1 MKYSK
6 IASKAKGVAKKA
18 KEFGKKNKKALAVG
32 AGAGTAGAVAGY
44 GSGKKKGTKEAR
56 KAIAQM
62 SISDAAA
69 SLGIK
74 NARGLSM
81 ADKKKIAKRA
91 SEMVNKRLKQAKRF
105 YS

>member
-1 MKYSK
+1 MKYSR
-6 IASKAKGVAKKA
+6 IASKAKDVAKKTKA
-18 KEFGKKNKKALAVG
+18 FAKKNKKPLATG
-32 AGAGTAGAVAGY
+32 AIGLAGGTAAGY
-44 GSGKKKGTKEAR
+44 QSGKRKGKKDAR

-74 NARGLSM
+74 NARGLSLEQ
-81 ADKKKIAKRA
+81 KKKIAKRA
-91 SEMVNKRLKQAKRF
+91 SEMVNKRLKQAKQF

>member
-6 IASKAKGVAKKA
+6 IASKAKSVASKTKA
-18 KEFGKKNKKALAVG
+18 FAKKNKKPLATG
-32 AGAGTAGAVAGY
+32 GIGLAGGSAAGY
-44 GSGKKKGTKEAR
+44 QTGKRKEKKTAR

-62 SISDAAA
+62 SLSDAAN

-74 NARGLSM
+74 SIRGLSND
-81 ADKKKIAKRA
+81 DKRKIAKKA
-91 SEMVNKRLKQAKRF
+91 SEMVNKRIKQAKKF

>member
-6 IASKAKGVAKKA
+6 ITSKAKDVAKKTKA
-18 KEFGKKNKKALAVG
+18 FAKKNKKPLLAGAAG
-32 AGAGTAGAVAGY
+32 AGAGAVGGY
-44 GSGKKKGTKEAR
+44 GSGKSKAKKEAR

-62 SISDAAA
+62 SISDAAN

-74 NARGLSM
+74 NAKGLSIE
-81 ADKKKIAKRA
+81 DKRKIAKRA
-91 SEMVNKRLKQAKRF
+91 SEMVNKRLKQAKKF

>member
-6 IASKAKGVAKKA
+6 IASKAKSVASKA
-18 KEFGKKNKKALAVG
+18 KTFAKKNKKPLATG
-32 AGAGTAGAVAGY
+32 AIGLAGGTAAGY
-44 GSGKKKGTKEAR
+44 QSGKTKGKKDAR

-74 NARGLSM
+74 NAKGLSLEQ
-81 ADKKKIAKRA
+81 KKKIAKRA

>member
-6 IASKAKGVAKKA
+6 IASKAKDVAKKA
-18 KEFGKKNKKALAVG
+18 QAFGKKNKKALAVG
-32 AGAGTAGAVAGY
+32 AGAGAAGAVAGY
-44 GSGKKKGTKEAR
+44 GSGKSKAKKEAR

-62 SISDAAA
+62 SISDAAS

-74 NARGLSM
+74 NARGLSIE
-81 ADKKKIAKRA
+81 DKRKIAKRA
-91 SEMVNKRLKQAKRF
+91 SEMVNKRIKQAKKF